1 MPACQQKTKSEE
13 NTTMRTGTF
22 MIEMSERCRQCPYK
36 ELELNKYSSVVDG
49 KKVGVHYEIECVHKN
64 VCEYYI
70 MNYCGEGGD
79 DE

>member
-1 MPACQQKTKSEE
+1 
-13 NTTMRTGTF
+13 MRTGTF

-36 ELELNKYSSVVDG
+36 ELELSKYSNVVDG

>member
-1 MPACQQKTKSEE
+1 
-13 NTTMRTGTF
+13 MRTGTF

-36 ELELNKYSSVVDG
+36 ELELSKYSNVVDG
-49 KKVGVHYEIECVHKN
+49 KKVGVHYEIE
-64 VCEYYI
+64 CEYYI